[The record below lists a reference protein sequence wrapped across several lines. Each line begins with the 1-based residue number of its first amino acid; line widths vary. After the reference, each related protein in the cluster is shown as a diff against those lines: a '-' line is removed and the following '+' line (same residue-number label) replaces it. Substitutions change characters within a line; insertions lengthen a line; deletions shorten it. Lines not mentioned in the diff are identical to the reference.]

1 MTGSDESSD
10 MSSDM
15 RPPSGGR
22 RPPTIDLKATEVEA
36 SPATD
41 AAATPPAGPAT
52 QASDAPPT
60 APADEAGAPRPSD
73 KPAATS
79 QTPGMDP
86 ASAAPGASPHEP
98 TAPPRRGSIGWLPLI
113 GAGIAGGAVVA
124 AALGIAG
131 LFSDTGS
138 TSLDARLAGL
148 EQRLR
153 DIAAR
158 PLPLGADAGAL
169 DDLRGRLAKLE
180 AAAPRPAAND
190 PATDPALANRI
201 SAIEGG
207 VKALDENVGILGRR
221 SDEAVATARE
231 ARQRAD
237 ATASALVELTQK
249 VARPG
254 APLPAERSELEA
266 LANRVAAVER
276 GEKAVE
282 AELAKRLAAG
292 SGDRSVRLAL
302 AAAALQAT
310 VARGDPFAAELA
322 TVKSLAAD
330 SKSDPKTDPKS
341 LAALE
346 PFAGAGVPTAAG
358 LSRELT
364 ELAPALLQAAGAPP
378 REGGFLERLQ
388 LGAEKLVRIRPV
400 EEIAGSDP
408 AAIIARIEVKAS
420 HADLAGALAE
430 LAKLPPT
437 ARAPAEAWITK
448 AEARTSAIEAS
459 RRLAADALAGL
470 GK

>member
-1 MTGSDESSD
+1 MPGSDESSD
-10 MSSDM
+10 MNSDT

-41 AAATPPAGPAT
+41 AAATPPTGPAT

-60 APADEAGAPRPSD
+60 APADEAGAAA
-73 KPAATS
+73 PA
-79 QTPGMDP
+79 PGMAP
-86 ASAAPGASPHEP
+86 ASASPGASRGESAA
-98 TAPPRRGSIGWLPLI
+98 APPRRGSIGWLPLI
-113 GAGIAGGAVVA
+113 GAGVAGGALVA

-131 LFSDTGS
+131 LLSDTGS

-158 PLPLGADAGAL
+158 PLPAGADAGAL

-180 AAAPRPAAND
+180 AAVAAPRPAAND

-237 ATASALVELTQK
+237 ATAAALAELTQK

-254 APLPAERSELEA
+254 APLAERSELEA

-282 AELAKRLAAG
+282 AELAKRSAT

-302 AAAALQAT
+302 AAAALQAA

-322 TVKSLAAD
+322 TVKSLAVD
-330 SKSDPKTDPKS
+330 SKTDPK
-341 LAALE
+341 LLVALE
-346 PFAGAGVPTAAG
+346 PFASAGLPTAAA
-358 LSRELT
+358 LARELM

-388 LGAEKLVRIRPV
+388 LGAEKLVRIRPL

-430 LAKLPPT
+430 LAKLPPA
-437 ARAPAEAWITK
+437 ARAPAEAWIAK
-448 AEARTSAIEAS
+448 AEARTSALEAS
-459 RRLAADALAGL
+459 RRLAAVALAGL
-470 GK
+470 SK

>member
-52 QASDAPPT
+52 PASDAPPT
-60 APADEAGAPRPSD
+60 APADEAGAAA
-73 KPAATS
+73 PA
-79 QTPGMDP
+79 PGMDP
-86 ASAAPGASPHEP
+86 ASAAPNASPHEAAAA
-98 TAPPRRGSIGWLPLI
+98 APPRRGSIGWLPLI
-113 GAGIAGGAVVA
+113 GAGAAGGAVVA
-124 AALGIAG
+124 AVLGIAG

-158 PLPLGADAGAL
+158 PLPAGADAGAL
-169 DDLRGRLAKLE
+169 DDVRGRLAKLE
-180 AAAPRPAAND
+180 AAVATPRPAAND
-190 PATDPALANRI
+190 PAIDPALANRI

-237 ATASALVELTQK
+237 ATAAALAELTQK

-282 AELAKRLAAG
+282 AELAKRSAT

-302 AAAALQAT
+302 AAAALNSA

-322 TVKSLAAD
+322 TVKTLAAD

-346 PFAGAGVPTAAG
+346 PFAGAGVPTATA

-408 AAIIARIEVKAS
+408 AAIVARIEVKAS

-430 LAKLPPT
+430 LATLPPT

-470 GK
+470 SK